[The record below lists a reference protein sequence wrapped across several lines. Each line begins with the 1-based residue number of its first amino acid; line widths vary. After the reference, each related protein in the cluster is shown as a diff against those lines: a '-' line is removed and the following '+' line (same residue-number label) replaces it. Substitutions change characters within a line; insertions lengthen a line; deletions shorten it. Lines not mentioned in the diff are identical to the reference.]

1 MVYHKIPEEDQTK
14 IQVLCRAKAR
24 GCLPEVKKLYAKYEV
39 YYKKYQFDDRAKF
52 QLAMGLLKELSEIDI
67 QLVAWLCDEEG
78 NLRINNV
85 VAFTLVDV
93 PDERM

>member
-1 MVYHKIPEEDQTK
+1 MLHKIPKEDETK

-24 GCLPEVKKLYAKYEV
+24 GCLPEAKKVYAKYEEF
-39 YYKKYQFDDRAKF
+39 YKQHQFDDRAKY
-52 QLAMGLLKELSEIDI
+52 QMTVALIRDLGNIDI
-67 QLVAWLCDEEG
+67 QLVAWLCDAEG
-78 NLRINNV
+78 NLRINGN